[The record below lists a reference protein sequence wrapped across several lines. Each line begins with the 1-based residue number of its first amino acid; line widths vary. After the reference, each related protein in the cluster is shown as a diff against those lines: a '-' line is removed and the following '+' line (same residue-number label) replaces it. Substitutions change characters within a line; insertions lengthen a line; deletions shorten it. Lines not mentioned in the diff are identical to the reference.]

1 MYLIRCTV
9 LKCVVVVK
17 IGVLQICTEQNM
29 PTQNAYLNGSGH
41 FKHVP

>member
-1 MYLIRCTV
+1 MYWIRCTV
-9 LKCVVVVK
+9 LKWVVVVK

-29 PTQNAYLNGSGH
+29 PTQNVYLTGSAH